1 MKENSTA
8 AEFIPGMKKWEAIAA
23 LVYLPLHIFV
33 IPLLAVQGHLRGWYG
48 EAEANFICYAV
59 GALFMLLVLGRF
71 LRRDFDPFMDR
82 PLACVLEVAS
92 SYLYMMGFNL
102 ILNMALSFFAPV
114 QENPNNQAVFG
125 LAEGSFGMVSAMAVF
140 LAPIVEELIFRGGIF
155 ALLYPV
161 SRRAAYLTGMLLFSV
176 YHVWSYAA
184 TDPTAWIYLLQYL
197 PVSFL
202 LCRCYER
209 CRSIWGPIFL
219 HMLINAISMNALKML
234 EGLV

>member
-8 AEFIPGMKKWEAIAA
+8 AEFTPGMKKWEAITA

-33 IPLLAVQGHLRGWYG
+33 IPALAAQGHLQGWYG
-48 EAEANFICYAV
+48 AAEANFICYAA

-71 LRRDFDPFMDR
+71 LRRDFDPFLDR
-82 PLACVLEVAS
+82 PLGCLLEVAS
-92 SYLYMMGFNL
+92 GYLYMMGFNL

-125 LAEGSFGMVSAMAVF
+125 LAEGSFGTVSAMAIF
-140 LAPIVEELIFRGGIF
+140 LAPIVEELIFRGGVF
-155 ALLYPV
+155 GLLHSA
-161 SRRAAYLTGMLLFSV
+161 SRPAAYLTSMLMFAV

-184 TDPTAWIYLLQYL
+184 IDPKAWIYLLQYL

-209 CRSIWGPIFL
+209 CRTIWGPIFL
-219 HMLINAISMNALKML
+219 HMLINAISINALKML